1 MPAFYVY
8 ILKCNDASY
17 YTGHTDDIERRLA
30 MHNEGKIDSYTA
42 TRLPVELVY
51 CEMFDSRAEAIAS
64 EQQIKGW
71 SRAKKEAL
79 IASDWKRMQQLAW
92 GTRNPLPERLK

>member
-51 CEMFDSRAEAIAS
+51 
-64 EQQIKGW
+64 
-71 SRAKKEAL
+71 
-79 IASDWKRMQQLAW
+79 
-92 GTRNPLPERLK
+92 

>member
-1 MPAFYVY
+1 
-8 ILKCNDASY
+8 
-17 YTGHTDDIERRLA
+17 
-30 MHNEGKIDSYTA
+30 
-42 TRLPVELVY
+42 
-51 CEMFDSRAEAIAS
+51 MFDSRAEAIAS